1 MSELFDNQT
10 ISLENLPP
18 IVSEDFKAIEKRFK
32 YFLHIR
38 NFLLIAI
45 VSVAIIVVHIFKD
58 TGLEAWYFASAYISI
73 FVFWV
78 LSFLFVEL
86 GFPRKSYLLRQHDL
100 IYRTGFLMQKMTAIP
115 KNRIQ
120 HVEIR
125 QSVFLRIFNL
135 SKLVIYTAGGSSSDL
150 SISGLNPEDAD
161 LLKEHI
167 SKAISE
173 HE

>member
-1 MSELFDNQT
+1 MSELFENQT
-10 ISLENLPP
+10 ISMEDLPQ
-18 IVSEDFKAIEKRFK
+18 INQQAFKTIEKRYK

-38 NFLLIAI
+38 NFVLIAL
-45 VSVAIIVVHIFKD
+45 VSVLIIAFQIFKESE
-58 TGLEAWYFASAYISI
+58 LETWYFAGVYIGLFI
-73 FVFWV
+73 FWV
-78 LSFLFVEL
+78 LNFIFVEL
-86 GFPRKSYLLRQHDL
+86 GFPRKSYLLRHHDL
-100 IYRTGFLMQKMTAIP
+100 IYKTGYLMQKMTAIP

-125 QSVFLRIFNL
+125 QSLFLRIFSL

-150 SISGLNPEDAD
+150 SISGLTPENAD

-173 HE
+173 YE